1 MSVDSFLQDY
11 IQQIPLQNQNN
22 FLKQSAVLGLDFL
35 K

>member
-1 MSVDSFLQDY
+1 MSVDLFLQEY
-11 IQQIPLQNQNN
+11 IKDIPAQNQNN